1 MLVAEPRQRRACGA
15 AAHGSNPPIPLEGVI
30 FQMSDYI
37 ARQHELRQKAWHEAK
52 HLLDT
57 AAGEQRDLTADEE
70 QTYQRISA
78 ELDQR
83 AQVIEQLKADEERAA
98 RLDAVAAEVRTDEVP
113 APADDTDAEVLRRM
127 ARGEVRTHE
136 FGLEKRD
143 ILTSTSGSPVP
154 TSFYDQLIMKARL
167 VGPMLDTSTVLN
179 TASGE
184 NLQIPSLNT
193 YSTATVAT
201 QGGTITESDPTFNSF
216 TTLSA
221 YRVSFIVQASVEMVE
236 DSGIDFA
243 AFLADQAG
251 NELGFRVNN
260 LLTVGTGTVQPTGI
274 VSAAGSGVTGGTGV
288 SGAFTADNLI
298 DLVYSLD
305 GAARLLPGVGW
316 MMNGA
321 SIGAVR
327 KLKDSQGQY
336 LFSPSLSGE
345 ARDMLLSYPIYENPA
360 VANAGTAVK
369 SVVFG
374 HLPSYYV
381 RQVGGIRIDR
391 SDDFA
396 FNTGLISWRF
406 TYRVD
411 GNLPQTS
418 HVKYFIGGTA

>member
-1 MLVAEPRQRRACGA
+1 MQ
-15 AAHGSNPPIPLEGVI
+15 
-30 FQMSDYI
+30 DYI
-37 ARQHELRQKAWHEAK
+37 KRQHDLRQAAWHEAK
-52 HLLDT
+52 HLLEE
-57 AAGEQRDLTADEE
+57 AAKENRDLSAEE
-70 QTYQRISA
+70 QEKYDRISG

-98 RLDAVAAEVRTDEVP
+98 RLDAVAAEVRTDE
-113 APADDTDAEVLRRM
+113 APASDGGDSEVLRRM
-127 ARGEVRTHE
+127 ARGEVRSHE
-136 FGLEKRD
+136 FGTERRD

-154 TSFYDQLIMKARL
+154 TSFYDQMILKARL
-167 VGPMLDTSTVLN
+167 VGPMLDTSTILN

-201 QGGTITESDPTFNSF
+201 QGGTITESDPTFNAF

-221 YRVSFIVQASVEMVE
+221 YRVSFIVQASLEMVE

-243 AFLADQAG
+243 GFLADQAG

-260 LLTVGTGTVQPTGI
+260 LLTVGTGTVEPNGI
-274 VSAAGSGVTGGTGV
+274 VTASGSGITGGTGV
-288 SGAFTADNLI
+288 TGAFTADNLI

-321 SIGAVR
+321 AIGAVR
-327 KLKDSQGQY
+327 KLKDSQGQF
-336 LFSPSLSGE
+336 LFSPSLSGN
-345 ARDMLLSYPIYENPA
+345 ARDMLLGYEIYENPA
-360 VANAGTAVK
+360 VASPGTAVK

-381 RQVGGIRIDR
+381 RQVGGIRVDR

-396 FNTGLISWRF
+396 FNTGLVSWRF

-411 GNLPQTS
+411 GNLVQTS
-418 HVKYFIGGTA
+418 HVKHFIGGTA